1 MAKTRR
7 IHEIAKELGVDSKA
21 IVAKCLA
28 EGVVGIKD
36 HMSPVKL
43 GLELTIKEWFSAA
56 PNTHTAVE
64 TAEHVDIEKAK
75 KTARRRKAK
84 PMGGAADGSDHDEG
98 GTETAVQTLEKS
110 DAPSDESTIT
120 PAGSDSAAAAN
131 QATGS
136 TSSTVSDTTVTG
148 ITPPT
153 DQPTTTTSSTTS
165 TTATPTNIA
174 GTATP
179 SATSAAVTSTSSTVT
194 GKPSTPASPS
204 STATPITGAT
214 ATVTGPAHKATHR
227 PAPPTSTGPTTG
239 GAGGAGTGT
248 QGSGRSTGQAPKY
261 QPPRAPITP
270 AGQQNVPT
278 RPTVV
283 TPAGPRLT
291 QPTKVQLKGPQVV
304 RIEKP
309 DEIRTPRRSGPG
321 GSRGPGGGGNRGGDQ
336 GGDNLPGILKSRGP
350 VRGRGAGGGTVE
362 EDADKKPAANKRR
375 SLTSRRGRS
384 ATADL
389 PIGPTKFTEA
399 DLAELD
405 AKLNR
410 ATGYVKQRRRDL
422 KKAEGGH
429 MVAQSAAV
437 TGGKVLVEEPVTIK
451 NLSSATGIKSS
462 DILKYLFQKGIMA
475 NINSAIAN
483 DMAMEVALEYDIDL
497 QVTEKRTLEQ
507 VLVTE
512 LESQQ
517 AVDVKR
523 RPPIVTVMG
532 HVDHGKTSLLDAIRS
547 TDVAAHEAGGI
558 TQHIG
563 AYRVTIKASDG
574 KEKTVVFLDTPGHE
588 AFTTLRARGA
598 AVTDIV
604 VLVVAA
610 DDGVMPQTLESI
622 NHAKAAGVP
631 IIVALN
637 KIDKP
642 EATEAN
648 IRKIFGQLAEH
659 GLNPTEWGGTTE
671 VIKVSATNRS
681 GVSDI
686 VEMLDYQAELLDLKA
701 DHGGA
706 SRGTVVEAM
715 MAPGRGPVAR
725 VLVQQGTMKI
735 GDFIVVGRAFGRVRD
750 MTDDRGK
757 VVQVAGPATP
767 VELSGI
773 DMLCDAGDKFYIT
786 DSLQRAEEIAVQFR
800 EKERL
805 KQLANQTKVTLE
817 TFAAAMDAGGR
828 DKELRVVLKAD
839 VQGSS
844 DVLKK
849 SLESLGNAEVSVKVL
864 HAAVGG
870 ITESDVLLADAS
882 DAVIIGFNVVAPAV
896 IRDLAE
902 QRHVEVRNYRIIYD
916 ITEDVKKSLEGM
928 LSPETKEE
936 ILGTAEVREVFKVSK
951 VGTVAGCLVTDG
963 NMQRNAKVRIARQDI
978 VIGDNRDIDSLK
990 RFKEDAK
997 EVRAG
1002 MECGIKVVGFD
1013 DLKTGDKIICY
1024 QTVTV
1029 KRKLGG

>member
-7 IHEIAKELGVDSKA
+7 IHEIAKELGVDSKT

-43 GLELTIKEWFSAA
+43 GLELTIKEWFNAA
-56 PNTHTAVE
+56 SSHTAVE

-84 PMGGAADGSDHDEG
+84 PLTQGDESG
-98 GTETAVQTLEKS
+98 PSEGDATVVQTLEEPQTGQ
-110 DAPSDESTIT
+110 DAPSPANVAPPASTPRPT
-120 PAGSDSAAAAN
+120 DTQPPL
-131 QATGS
+131 ATE
-136 TSSTVSDTTVTG
+136 TSSATPTVEITGTIPPAPESLDTA
-148 ITPPT
+148 
-153 DQPTTTTSSTTS
+153 
-165 TTATPTNIA
+165 TTATSEPTESTRPPASVGITHKAVHRPLPPAGPTNFSEGIN
-174 GTATP
+174 P
-179 SATSAAVTSTSSTVT
+179 V
-194 GKPSTPASPS
+194 KPVS
-204 STATPITGAT
+204 
-214 ATVTGPAHKATHR
+214 
-227 PAPPTSTGPTTG
+227 APPAKPILS
-239 GAGGAGTGT
+239 
-248 QGSGRSTGQAPKY
+248 
-261 QPPRAPITP
+261 RAPVVP
-270 AGQQNVPT
+270 VGVQNVPN
-278 RPTVV
+278 RPTTV

-291 QPTKVQLKGPQVV
+291 QPIKVALKGPQVV

-309 DEIRTPRRSGPG
+309 DNVHTPRRAGPG
-321 GSRGPGGGGNRGGDQ
+321 GSRGPGGPGGAHRET
-336 GGDNLPGILKSRGP
+336 GDNNQQGIIKSKGP
-350 VRGRGAGGGTVE
+350 ARGRGAGGGVTTIE
-362 EDADKKPAANKRR
+362 EDTDKKPAATKRHF
-375 SLTSRRGRS
+375 LTARRGRS

-410 ATGYVKQRRRDL
+410 ASGYVKQRRRDL

-429 MVAQSAAV
+429 MVAQSAAI

-462 DILKYLFQKGIMA
+462 DILKYLFNKGIMA
-475 NINSAIAN
+475 NINSAISN
-483 DMAMEVALEYDIDL
+483 DMAMEVALEHDIDL
-497 QVTEKRTLEQ
+497 QVTEKRTFEQ
-507 VLVTE
+507 LLVTE
-512 LESQQ
+512 LEAQV
-517 AVDVKR
+517 AVDVRR

-547 TDVAAHEAGGI
+547 TDVAVHEAGGI

-563 AYRVTIKASDG
+563 AYRVTIQASDG

-598 AVTDIV
+598 SVTDIV

-610 DDGVMPQTLESI
+610 DDGCMPQTLESI

-671 VIKVSATNRS
+671 VIRVSAINKT
-681 GVSDI
+681 GVADI
-686 VEMLDYQAELLDLKA
+686 VEMLDYQAELLNLKA

-706 SRGTVVEAM
+706 ARGTVVEAM

-725 VLVQQGTMKI
+725 VLVQHGTLKI

-757 VVQVAGPATP
+757 TVQWAGPATP

-786 DSLQRAEEIAVQFR
+786 DSLQRAEQIAVQFR

-817 TFAAAMDAGGR
+817 TFAAAMDAGGK

-902 QRHVEVRNYRIIYD
+902 QRHVEVRTYRIIYD

-928 LSPETKEE
+928 LSPETREE
-936 ILGTAEVREVFKVSK
+936 TLGTAEVREVFKVSK

-963 NMQRNAKVRIARQDI
+963 VIQRNARVRIARQDI
-978 VIGDNRDIDSLK
+978 IIGDHREIDSLK

-997 EVRAG
+997 EVRSG
-1002 MECGIKVVGFD
+1002 MECGIKIVGYD

-1029 KRKLGG
+1029 KRKLGE

>member
-28 EGVVGIKD
+28 ENVASIKD

-56 PNTHTAVE
+56 PATHTAVE

-75 KTARRRKAK
+75 KAARRRKAR
-84 PMGGAADGSDHDEG
+84 PLGATADAGDHDENG
-98 GTETAVQTLEKS
+98 SDTAVQTIEHPETG
-110 DAPSDESTIT
+110 APLNN
-120 PAGSDSAAAAN
+120 GSS
-131 QATGS
+131 QAPGVDVGS
-136 TSSTVSDTTVTG
+136 PTSQTETTTSGVSDTLNVGT
-148 ITPPT
+148 TPTMDSSTPAT
-153 DQPTTTTSSTTS
+153 TANSTTTTTTSASPSVSGTTS
-165 TTATPTNIA
+165 GAVLPR
-174 GTATP
+174 
-179 SATSAAVTSTSSTVT
+179 VTSTSSTDT
-194 GKPSTPASPS
+194 GKPSSAVPASSPASGTTPS
-204 STATPITGAT
+204 
-214 ATVTGPAHKATHR
+214 VTGTAHKATHR
-227 PAPPTSTGPTTG
+227 PAPPS
-239 GAGGAGTGT
+239 GASGGGAGTVT
-248 QGSGRSTGQAPKY
+248 QGSGKPTGHAPKY
-261 QPPRAPITP
+261 QPPRLPVTP
-270 AGQQNVPT
+270 AGQVNVPT

-291 QPTKVQLKGPQVV
+291 QPKKVQLKGPQVV

-309 DEIRTPRRSGPG
+309 DEIRAPKRSGPG
-321 GSRGPGGGGNRGGDQ
+321 GSRGPGGGGGSNRDGDR

-350 VRGRGAGGGTVE
+350 VRGRGAGGGGAVE
-362 EDADKKPAANKRR
+362 EDSDKKPAANKRR

-410 ATGYVKQRRRDL
+410 AAGYVKQRRRDL

-429 MVAQSAAV
+429 LVAQSAAV

-507 VLVTE
+507 ELVTE
-512 LESQQ
+512 LEAQV

-671 VIKVSATNRS
+671 VIKVSATNRT

-686 VEMLDYQAELLDLKA
+686 VEMLDYQAELLDLTA

-725 VLVQQGTMKI
+725 VLVQHGMLKI

-757 VVQVAGPATP
+757 TVQVAAPATP

-773 DMLCDAGDKFYIT
+773 DMMCDAGDKFYIT

-916 ITEDVKKSLEGM
+916 ITEEVKKSLEGM

-997 EVRAG
+997 EARAG